1 MGWLY
6 SQNVVFSINLR
17 QWTMPS
23 ETCFLPPDLWERKP
37 TLLRDHTAVAT
48 SDTSRHTS
56 QSAAQGNAALTA
68 TRDKAPLFHI
78 PWVTNYT
85 TLLGGGNLD

>member
-6 SQNVVFSINLR
+6 FQNVVFSINLR
-17 QWTMPS
+17 QWTMPT
-23 ETCFLPPDLWERKP
+23 ETCFLPPDLWEWKP
-37 TLLRDHTAVAT
+37 ILLRDHTAVAT
-48 SDTSRHTS
+48 SDTDRLTSHTKERS
-56 QSAAQGNAALTA
+56 NAALTA

-78 PWVTNYT
+78 PWVTHYT

>member
-17 QWTMPS
+17 QWTVPI

-37 TLLRDHTAVAT
+37 TLLRDHTAVAKR
-48 SDTSRHTS
+48 DTARQQS
-56 QSAAQGNAALTA
+56 QPTARGNTALTA

-78 PWVTNYT
+78 PWVTHYT
-85 TLLGGGNLD
+85 TLL